1 MSSPSEPSPPDQPII
16 AIRDL
21 GRRFGRSWAL
31 AHVDLEVARGEL
43 VLLAGANG
51 SGKTTL
57 LRTIAGLIHRT
68 RGELR
73 VFGRDPNR
81 ARAHCRSR
89 LCLVTHHGYLYENL
103 TALEMLELWNRLSP
117 APRPRSELMP
127 LLERMG
133 LAERA
138 RNEVR
143 GFSAGMRK
151 RLTLLRAELERPELL
166 LLDEPFSAL
175 DPDGQRFL
183 EQWIRASREAGKTFV
198 IASHALMRATNLGG
212 SSVLLE
218 RGQIAW
224 RGPSSQLLA
233 RFSGSAS

>member
-1 MSSPSEPSPPDQPII
+1 MSSSPDHPIVS
-16 AIRDL
+16 IRGL

-31 AHVDLEVARGEL
+31 AHVDLDVERGDL

-68 RGELR
+68 TGELA

-81 ARAHCRSR
+81 ARTYCRSR
-89 LCLVTHHGYLYENL
+89 LCLVTHHGYLYDHL

-117 APRPRSELMP
+117 SPRPAPDLMP

-138 RNEVR
+138 DHEIR

-151 RLTLLRAELERPELL
+151 RLTLLRAELEKPELV

-183 EQWIRASREAGKTFV
+183 ERWIRSSREQGKTFV
-198 IASHALMRATNLGG
+198 IASHALTRATSLGG
-212 SSVLLE
+212 RSVLLE

-224 RGPSSQLLA
+224 RGPSSQLLS
-233 RFSGSAS
+233 RFQEAAT